1 MTILFYIILG
11 LIAGAL
17 AKLILPGKQGGGIIA
32 TILLGVAGALLG
44 GLIGNLISYGEL
56 SLALNSGIFVSLI
69 TSVVGAILVLLVY
82 GMIQRRRT
90 TAA

>member
-32 TILLGVAGALLG
+32 TIVLGIIGALLG
-44 GLIGNLISYGEL
+44 GLLGNLITGKGFDF
-56 SLALNSGIFVSLI
+56 SLQSNWFVSLI
-69 TSVVGAILVLLVY
+69 TAVVGALIVLVIY
-82 GMIQRRRT
+82 GFIKKRT
-90 TAA
+90 SAG